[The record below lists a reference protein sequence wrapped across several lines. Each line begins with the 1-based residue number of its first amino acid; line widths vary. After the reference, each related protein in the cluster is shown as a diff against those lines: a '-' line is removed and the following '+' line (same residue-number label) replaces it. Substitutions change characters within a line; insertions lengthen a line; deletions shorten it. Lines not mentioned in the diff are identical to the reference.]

1 MIYVLD
7 ASVILKWFLQ
17 EPDSADAL
25 RYRDYHMAGTANV
38 ACPDLALYEIGNTLC
53 LKRGVPEEALLKAL
67 GDLFR
72 LALDIL
78 SPTEALLQQAARV
91 ASSRPITFY
100 DAVYV
105 ALAQELEATFVSADL
120 RLCHQ
125 IRGLLPIELLSPP

>member
-1 MIYVLD
+1 
-7 ASVILKWFLQ
+7 
-17 EPDSADAL
+17 
-25 RYRDYHMAGTANV
+25 MAGTASI
-38 ACPDLALYEIGNTLC
+38 ACPDLALYEVGNTLR

-78 SPTEALLQQAARV
+78 SPTEALLCQAARV

-125 IRGLLPIELLSPP
+125 IRGLLPIEPLSSP